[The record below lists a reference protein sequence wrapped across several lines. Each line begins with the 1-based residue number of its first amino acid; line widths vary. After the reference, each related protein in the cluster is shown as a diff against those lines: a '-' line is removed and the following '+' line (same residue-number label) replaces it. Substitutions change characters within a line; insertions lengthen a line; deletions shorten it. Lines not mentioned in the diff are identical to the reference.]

1 MIDDNDCNHKKV
13 TILASNE
20 VTVPGLHGHPLRALG
35 VLPWGTN
42 PVANRVLVPDVISEV
57 FFDFPGLLLLR
68 AKEIISMR
76 AKKKDW
82 QMGQAMNKAIAG
94 KTQSAGKVSEGIEE

>member
-1 MIDDNDCNHKKV
+1 MSFTTGRRPD
-13 TILASNE
+13 T
-20 VTVPGLHGHPLRALG
+20 TRAWNFL
-35 VLPWGTN
+35 THIRQYECD

-57 FFDFPGLLLLR
+57 FFDFPGLLLPR